1 VGASRERSTRTPT
14 VSRQVLVPQLK
25 DWRKPF
31 KPRIKP
37 ERPDHKRFPDDEPMK
52 SRPQFAKFALMA
64 KELCWVTSKQLEDAR
79 REIVRATSRTAKEW
93 PGLVGFRFSGFKVLG
108 GLGYEFWGWDGLG
121 DVRGL
126 GFGRWLRILSFTFID
141 RSTDAIR

>member
-1 VGASRERSTRTPT
+1 QPTATAAPRGACAVSWVSAVISLGAFVGASRERSTRTPT
-14 VSRQVLVPQLK
+14 VSRHVLVPQLK

-79 REIVRATSRTAKEW
+79 REIVRATSRTAK
-93 PGLVGFRFSGFKVLG
+93 
-108 GLGYEFWGWDGLG
+108 
-121 DVRGL
+121 
-126 GFGRWLRILSFTFID
+126 
-141 RSTDAIR
+141 